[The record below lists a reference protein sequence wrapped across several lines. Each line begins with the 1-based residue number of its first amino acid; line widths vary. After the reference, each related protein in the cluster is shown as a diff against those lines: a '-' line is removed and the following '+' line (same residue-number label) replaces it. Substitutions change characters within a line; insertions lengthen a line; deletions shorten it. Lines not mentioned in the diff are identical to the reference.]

1 LISIRNI
8 FKPNAP
14 KNKALRDSISKT
26 LGYTPKNLL
35 YYTKA
40 FTHGSINQKDASGN
54 SISYERLEFVGDA
67 LLSAV
72 IAHYLFEKVKDA
84 DEGYLT
90 KTRSK
95 IVSRDHLNAIGK
107 ELGLSS
113 LMRTKISIHKFGD
126 NIHGNLLEALIG
138 AVFLDKGYAACEKF
152 IYKRVITPHVDIDVL
167 EGKVISYK
175 GFIIEWCQKEK
186 KVFNFETQNDLGQD
200 LLKHFSVKLLIDG
213 KTIAK
218 ARATSKK
225 KAEEKVSKRAYF
237 ALQELINKKQ

>member
-1 LISIRNI
+1 MISIRNI

-107 ELGLSS
+107 ELGS
-113 LMRTKISIHKFGD
+113 
-126 NIHGNLLEALIG
+126 NLKAHPILQLQPPIAL
-138 AVFLDKGYAACEKF
+138 
-152 IYKRVITPHVDIDVL
+152 
-167 EGKVISYK
+167 
-175 GFIIEWCQKEK
+175 
-186 KVFNFETQNDLGQD
+186 
-200 LLKHFSVKLLIDG
+200 KLLLVMPNNLPLSPKMKPQRQLRHQI
-213 KTIAK
+213 KHRTHN
-218 ARATSKK
+218 
-225 KAEEKVSKRAYF
+225 KRR
-237 ALQELINKKQ
+237 I